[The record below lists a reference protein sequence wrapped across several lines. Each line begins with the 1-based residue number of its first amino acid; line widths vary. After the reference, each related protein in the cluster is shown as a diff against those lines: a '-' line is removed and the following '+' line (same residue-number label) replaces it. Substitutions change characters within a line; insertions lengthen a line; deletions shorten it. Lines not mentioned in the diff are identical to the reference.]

1 MKYKMLFFN
10 KGTLKNDLKRFSWIG
25 ILYLLFLT
33 FALPLQILMTHIKNT
48 KDYNLSM
55 QLIFDLNNGTEMLQ
69 PPMFILPI
77 ILALFLFRYIQNKN
91 SVDML
96 HSLPIKRITLYDNHV
111 FFGIMTLIIPVIITA
126 IISCIL
132 KSTLNL
138 NDLNL
143 HFTYNQIFVW
153 CGITILFS
161 VFTFLFSVLIGTI
174 TGLSTAHGLLTCT
187 FLLLPTGLG
196 FLIIQNLNKYLFG
209 INLSS
214 RLFVNLS
221 PITRLDGLFNNP
233 IKLTEIVIYIVLS
246 IFIYALGRFAYAK
259 RDLESA
265 TNAVAFKA
273 LQPIFKYGLTFC
285 TTLLGGLIFT
295 NGQEGLSWAILGY
308 LIGGLIGYYIGE
320 MIIKKS
326 IKVFR
331 NVKGYLIYAVIFS
344 VILLCVNFDVMGYEK
359 RIPNITEISNISFQV
374 SNSLQNSKSPYYD
387 NDNFHNIINLHN
399 KIVNNKDILKS
410 SSGMHNSF
418 YISYN
423 LKNGKEITREYY
435 LPNQPLNEF
444 LKPIYESKEYKKINF
459 DYLEVNANNVDKI
472 TISSLNKSK
481 ILALT
486 NPTEINEVVDIIKT
500 ITLNKTYEEMQD
512 IRQPFGSIV
521 LLMSNDK
528 NINLSFL
535 KTNIKLEKWL
545 SDKNLLKNAI
555 VMPED
560 INNILVAKRI
570 DNGPIGDISSADVRK
585 LKITDKTKI
594 EACMQNSCG
603 EYTNDSSNN
612 IKYDIEI
619 TPKNSNQVKFAAFF
633 DEKHAPNFI
642 KEYFK

>member
-10 KGTLKNDLKRFSWIG
+10 KGVLKNDLKRFSWIG

-33 FALPLQILMTHIKNT
+33 FALPLQILMTHHINNT
-48 KDYNLSM
+48 KNYNISM
-55 QLIFDLNNGTEMLQ
+55 QLVFDLNNGTEMLQ

-91 SVDML
+91 SVDMI

-111 FFGIMTLIIPVIITA
+111 FFGIMTLMIPVIITA

-174 TGLSTAHGLLTCT
+174 TGLSTAHGLLTCI

-196 FLIIQNLNKYLFG
+196 ILIIENLNKYLFG

-221 PITRLDGLFNNP
+221 PITRLDRLYNNP
-233 IKLTEIVIYIVLS
+233 IKLNEIVIYIVLS

-285 TTLLGGLIFT
+285 TTLLGGLIFI
-295 NGQEGLSWAILGY
+295 NDQKGLSILGY

-331 NVKGYLIYAVIFS
+331 NIKGYLIYAVIFS

-359 RIPNITEISNISFQV
+359 RIPDITEISNISFRV
-374 SNSLQNSKSPYYD
+374 SNSPLNSKSPYYD

-399 KIVNNKDILKS
+399 KILNNKDILKS
-410 SSGMHNSF
+410 SSGTLNSF

-423 LKNGKEITREYY
+423 LKNGKDITREYY
-435 LPNQPLNEF
+435 LPEQPLSEF

-459 DYLEVNANNVDKI
+459 DYLEVNANSVDKI

-528 NINLSFL
+528 KINLSFL
-535 KTNIKLEKWL
+535 KTNIELQKWL
-545 SDKNLLKNAI
+545 LDKNLLKNAI

-570 DNGPIGDISSADVRK
+570 DNGRIGDISSADVRK

-594 EACMQNSCG
+594 EACMQNSCD
-603 EYTNDSSNN
+603 EYANDSLNN
-612 IKYDIEI
+612 IEYDIEI
-619 TPKNSNQVKFAAFF
+619 TPKNINQVKFAAFF
-633 DEKHAPNFI
+633 DEKHAPDFI